1 MTVVRATYAFSAVFP
16 LFVAE
21 RARRRIQGR
30 GGQQP
35 ESRLPQ
41 VSPRADK
48 VLMGLSKLDHR
59 LLRKRDLPFGSS
71 IFIAAVKP
79 GA

>member
-1 MTVVRATYAFSAVFP
+1 MFP

-21 RARRRIQGR
+21 RARRQAAGPVGQGS
-30 GGQQP
+30 P
-35 ESRLPQ
+35 EPAAE

-48 VLMGLSKLDHR
+48 VLMGLSSVDHR

-71 IFIAAVKP
+71 IFLAAVKP
-79 GA
+79 